1 MNATSKPTPLPI
13 TRPRFE
19 GDARRIALEMCGKPV
34 AQLQDM
40 FGCSLKVAGQTLQ
53 RYQHFFAD
61 ESEQIALRAYF
72 GQAYKCLDAAS
83 LGDED
88 LSFAQSHLHITSF
101 LYGLLRPLDG
111 IRPYRMEGRLSF
123 DATGGLP
130 LFDYWKPRLTRV
142 LIDAVK
148 ADETFTILMGEKVEP
163 RKEFIEKNAQYAV
176 NLDY

>member
-1 MNATSKPTPLPI
+1 MGVPRKLQG
-13 TRPRFE
+13 RP
-19 GDARRIALEMCGKPV
+19 
-34 AQLQDM
+34 
-40 FGCSLKVAGQTLQ
+40 SS
-53 RYQHFFAD
+53 YQHFFAD

-148 ADETFTILMGEKVEP
+148 AETTVFSYIWPP
-163 RKEFIEKNAQYAV
+163 RKWNGSSTGAK
-176 NLDY
+176 

>member
-1 MNATSKPTPLPI
+1 MNATSKPTPLSI

-40 FGCSLKVAGQTLQ
+40 FGCSPKVAGQTLQ

-88 LSFAQSHLHITSF
+88 LSFAQSHLHITS
-101 LYGLLRPLDG
+101 
-111 IRPYRMEGRLSF
+111 
-123 DATGGLP
+123 
-130 LFDYWKPRLTRV
+130 
-142 LIDAVK
+142 
-148 ADETFTILMGEKVEP
+148 
-163 RKEFIEKNAQYAV
+163 
-176 NLDY
+176 